1 MSATNGKARRRRS
14 AAEKLKM
21 LEEGRAPATTDAT
34 EREIARLRAALDKKD
49 RIIAEVVEENL
60 ALKKGL

>member
-1 MSATNGKARRRRS
+1 MEALGDTPRTSDAVAR
-14 AAEKLKM
+14 EN
-21 LEEGRAPATTDAT
+21 
-34 EREIARLRAALDKKD
+34 ARLRAALDQKD